1 MSARLLLVRHAET
14 VWHEENRYAGARSD
28 PALTANGLHQADS
41 LAKGVAAAG
50 VQVVASSPMQRAL
63 RTATPAAD
71 VLGVS
76 VQVVPRLHEVDFGAL
91 EGRTIAEADPSLAGM
106 FRADPVA
113 NAFPGA
119 EPPAEA
125 AARAVAALR
134 DLDAQHDNKTVLV
147 VAHST
152 LLRLALC
159 ALLGLPLPV
168 YRKVFP
174 RLDNVRATEI
184 TLPADPAQ
192 PAALLSLNRV
202 IAP

>member
-1 MSARLLLVRHAET
+1 MSARLLLARHAET
-14 VWHEENRYAGARSD
+14 VWHSDNRYAGARSN
-28 PALTANGLHQADS
+28 PGLTPKGLVQVDE
-41 LAKGVAAAG
+41 LAKGVQAAG
-50 VQVVASSPMQRAL
+50 VRVVVSSPLERAL
-63 RTATPAAD
+63 RTATPAAAA
-71 VLGVS
+71 LGGS
-76 VQVVPRLHEVDFGAL
+76 VQVVSGLREVDFGEL
-91 EGRTIAEADPSLAGM
+91 EGRTIAEVDPVLLQR

-134 DLDAQHDNKTVLV
+134 ELDAQHDGSTVLV

-159 ALLGLPLPV
+159 ALLGLPLSG
-168 YRKVFP
+168 YRQIFP
-174 RLDNVRATEI
+174 RLDNVTVTEVR
-184 TLPADPAQ
+184 LPADPAQ

>member
-14 VWHEENRYAGARSD
+14 VWHAENRYAGARSD

-71 VLGVS
+71 VLGVP
-76 VQVVPRLHEVDFGAL
+76 VQVVPGLHEVDFGAL
-91 EGRTIAEADPSLAGM
+91 EGRTIAEADPGLVGM

-119 EPPAEA
+119 EPPADA

-159 ALLGLPLPV
+159 ALLGLPLST